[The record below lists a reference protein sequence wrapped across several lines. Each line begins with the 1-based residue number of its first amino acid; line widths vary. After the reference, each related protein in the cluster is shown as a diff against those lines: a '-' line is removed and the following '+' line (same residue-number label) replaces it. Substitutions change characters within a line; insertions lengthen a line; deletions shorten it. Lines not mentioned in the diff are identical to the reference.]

1 MIIKVLSEEAVLSS
15 TADTISDARVVRVYN
30 DSGSDALVTRRDSAN
45 TVLGSCTLANGSIQF
60 IEKFGDETLE
70 SSANVKATSVAYT
83 IS

>member
-1 MIIKVLSEEAVLSS
+1 MIIKVLTEEATLDS
-15 TADTISDARVVRVYN
+15 TPDTISDARVVRVYN

-60 IEKFGDETLE
+60 LEKASDDTLE
-70 SSANVKATSVAYT
+70 AAANVKVTSVAYT